1 MDINGE
7 FPEERFHD
15 TERRE
20 EIDFSIWVEDAGRV
34 DIEVKGG
41 RYCVGEWFTE
51 GPGGDG
57 DGGSGVDDRAT

>member
-1 MDINGE
+1 MTFLVSGE
-7 FPEERFHD
+7 RCHD

-41 RYCVGEWFTE
+41 RYCIGEWFTE
-51 GPGGDG
+51 GQGGDG
-57 DGGSGVDDRAT
+57 GVDDQAA

>member
-1 MDINGE
+1 MDTQAE
-7 FPEERFHD
+7 FPEKRVSVPQ
-15 TERRE
+15 RRE
-20 EIDFSIWVEDAGRV
+20 EVDFSIWVEDAGRV

-57 DGGSGVDDRAT
+57 CGVEDRAT